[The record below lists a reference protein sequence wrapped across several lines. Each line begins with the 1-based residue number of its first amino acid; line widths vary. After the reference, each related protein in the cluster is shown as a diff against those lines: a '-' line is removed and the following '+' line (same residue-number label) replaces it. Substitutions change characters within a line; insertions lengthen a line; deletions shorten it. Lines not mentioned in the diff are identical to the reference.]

1 MTDPTSPQPQ
11 PTQITAPMDRPVPAR
26 RRARPAADAGHDPV
40 DPISSPLVGVSMLA
54 SNTNVGERS
63 ATRPARGRRG
73 PEPTVQ
79 LNTRVSQDVRSLV
92 DDVVADTGQ
101 SLRDV
106 VEHALRHT
114 YGTKG

>member
-1 MTDPTSPQPQ
+1 MTDSILPQPG
-11 PTQITAPMDRPVPAR
+11 IARAAAAADRPVPAR
-26 RRARPAADAGHDPV
+26 RPARPAADAGIDPV
-40 DPISSPLVGVSMLA
+40 DPVSSPVVPATDRPSGRTS
-54 SNTNVGERS
+54 EWDRS

-79 LNTRVSQDVRSLV
+79 LNTRVSQETRLLV

-106 VEHALRHT
+106 VEHALRYT
-114 YGTKG
+114 YGQR